1 MQAGLEGLAFSSAES
16 WKKVG
21 EVDTCRAQK
30 NEWNGK
36 PATSFGN
43 HLGKR
48 RDVWFMFLYKDR
60 RFLFIY
66 KLNLSL

>member
-30 NEWNGK
+30 NE
-36 PATSFGN
+36 
-43 HLGKR
+43 
-48 RDVWFMFLYKDR
+48 V
-60 RFLFIY
+60 
-66 KLNLSL
+66 NLKGGMESLQRVLEII